1 MKYSRIIFPILLIV
15 LLGIFS
21 WQCTEKYPA
30 DANQTAA
37 ISDGC
42 VACHTNAD
50 LLKEVATPLA
60 DVGGE
65 AGEG

>member
-1 MKYSRIIFPILLIV
+1 MKSISFSLLILV
-15 LLGIFS
+15 LVLFS

-30 DANQTAA
+30 SGGSV
-37 ISDGC
+37 ISSADGC

-50 LLKEVATPLA
+50 LLKEVATPLPPP
-60 DVGGE
+60 GGD